1 MVRQA
6 GKLTNLHLRT
16 AGPGMHSD
24 GGGLYLQCRQG
35 ANGITKSWVYR
46 YAVNGRQTWL
56 GLGSYPTI
64 SLAAAREKAT
74 DARRLRTEGEDPL
87 ANKRALRASLSR
99 QEARPLTFAECAAA
113 YIESHQPSWRS
124 ARYAQQWA
132 RSLSTHVY
140 PTMGRTLVANI
151 DTPMVMR
158 VVQPIWGTKTE
169 TAARL
174 RERIELI
181 LDWAAV
187 LGYRTGANP
196 ARWRGHL
203 DHLLPS
209 RFKTTPVKHHP
220 ALAYRELPT
229 FMAELRQREA
239 VAARCLEFVILTG
252 CRSAEAVGA
261 RWSEVD
267 FGACVWRLPPE
278 RTKAFREH
286 RIPLSNAALSVLSRM
301 PREGEYIF
309 AGERGRL
316 SMIAMRQLL
325 LRMGRRNIT
334 PHGFRS
340 TFRTW
345 AGEETLFQREI
356 VEAALSH
363 EIGDKTEQAYSRGDA
378 LEKRRKL
385 MDAWAA
391 YCDQG
396 FPAPNVIAIRATAG

>member
-24 GGGLYLQCRQG
+24 GGGLYLQCRRG

-74 DARRLRTEGEDPL
+74 DARRLRTEGGDPL
-87 ANKRALRASLSR
+87 AHKRAVRASLSR
-99 QEARPLTFAECAAA
+99 QEAKPLTFAECAAA

-124 ARYAQQWA
+124 RQYARQWV
-132 RSLSTHVY
+132 RSLATHVH
-140 PTMGRTLVANI
+140 PIIGLRLVSDIDATL
-151 DTPMVMR
+151 VMR
-158 VVQPIWGTKTE
+158 VLEPIWKSKPE
-169 TAARL
+169 TAAQL
-174 RERIELI
+174 RGRIELI
-181 LDWAAV
+181 LDWATV

-209 RFKTTPVKHHP
+209 RFKIAPVKHHP
-220 ALAYRELPT
+220 ALPYQDLPA
-229 FMAELRQREA
+229 FVVELRQREA

-309 AGERGRL
+309 GSERGRL

-345 AGEETLFQREI
+345 VGEETLFQREI
-356 VEAALSH
+356 VEAALGH
-363 EIGDKTEQAYSRGDA
+363 AIGDRTERAYSRGDA

-385 MDAWAA
+385 MDAWAT

-396 FPAPNVIAIRATAG
+396 LPAANVIPIRAMAG